1 MASLSP
7 GGHSLDRWQ
16 PILVE
21 GRLWGTIVVSSRKE
35 LLPPDTE
42 ERLERFTDLIATA
55 IANAETSQARAQL
68 GEEQEALRRV
78 ATLVAEGV
86 NAQDVFDAVCRETC
100 RLCDATTTS
109 LSRFTP
115 DGINL
120 TMAGWSMHDTHFGMR
135 LPIEP
140 DTVADAIVRTHTPA
154 RVDSWAG
161 RSGEL
166 AKLLRERGVRS
177 SLGAPIVVDGQLWGA
192 LIAGSHRVELLP
204 PATEFRLARF
214 TELVATAIS
223 NTATRSELIASRARI
238 VTAGDEARQR
248 IERNLR
254 DGTQQ
259 RLIALGLDIQRVRA
273 LIPEDQHDAHLGLER
288 AGQDLHSVLEDLR
301 ELSRGL
307 HPPLLAR
314 RGLRSA
320 LSTLARDSPIPVE
333 LEVRTRERSR
343 SPLRSL
349 PTSSPPRL
357 WQMPRSTPSPR
368 VSTSRSPPR
377 TRGWRSRYGTTGSAA
392 QIRLAAPVSSA
403 SAIGLRRSA
412 AHSRSRAIPVA
423 GRRSPPPCQ
432 CEPQRTTTPVV
443 SAEGR
448 LRAAR
453 GYGCGGARR
462 RITAVGQWASSLRL
476 NIVTTCRSRQAA
488 WTSASISA
496 SRPR

>member
-86 NAQDVFDAVCRETC
+86 DAQDVFDAVCRETC

-120 TMAGWSMHDTHFGMR
+120 TMAGWSMHDTHLPVGMR

-223 NTATRSELIASRARI
+223 NTATRSELIASRASS
-238 VTAGDEARQR
+238 
-248 IERNLR
+248 
-254 DGTQQ
+254 
-259 RLIALGLDIQRVRA
+259 RLETRRA
-273 LIPEDQHDAHLGLER
+273 SASSATCTTG
-288 AGQDLHSVLEDLR
+288 
-301 ELSRGL
+301 
-307 HPPLLAR
+307 
-314 RGLRSA
+314 RS
-320 LSTLARDSPIPVE
+320 SGSSP
-333 LEVRTRERSR
+333 SGW
-343 SPLRSL
+343 
-349 PTSSPPRL
+349 TSSAYA
-357 WQMPRSTPSPR
+357 RSSPKT
-368 VSTSRSPPR
+368 STMHTSGSNAQDR
-377 TRGWRSRYGTTGSAA
+377 TSTRCSM
-392 QIRLAAPVSSA
+392 
-403 SAIGLRRSA
+403 
-412 AHSRSRAIPVA
+412 
-423 GRRSPPPCQ
+423 
-432 CEPQRTTTPVV
+432 
-443 SAEGR
+443 
-448 LRAAR
+448 
-453 GYGCGGARR
+453 
-462 RITAVGQWASSLRL
+462 
-476 NIVTTCRSRQAA
+476 
-488 WTSASISA
+488 TSASSHGDYVRRCSPAEASA
-496 SRPR
+496 RH